1 MNILRAGLGLVG
13 TAAIA
18 GWAAYSVSAPRNFEN
33 AMNDP
38 MVALEGSSISD
49 EMLKAKKE
57 AYAVQCAEIRAAA
70 AESWERS
77 LENGTIDQDQSRLDE
92 LDRQA
97 DRFCNS

>member
-1 MNILRAGLGLVG
+1 
-13 TAAIA
+13 
-18 GWAAYSVSAPRNFEN
+18 
-33 AMNDP
+33 
-38 MVALEGSSISD
+38 
-49 EMLKAKKE
+49 MLKAKKE